1 MDALVR
7 GVWPQSPLPWE
18 LPPQDTVLVW
28 TFPSLSQVTAETH
41 EQAAMLSLAT
51 YAAIRWSLVRE
62 WPDTLA
68 YEKTNWEDATWVLL
82 APWMVLAFLLL
93 LI

>member
-18 LPPQDTVLVW
+18 RSPQDSVIVW

-51 YAAIRWSLVRE
+51 YAAVRWSLAWE
-62 WPDTLA
+62 WPDTLT
-68 YEKTNWEDATWVLL
+68 YEKTNWEDAAWVLL
-82 APWMVLAFLLL
+82 APWAVLAFLFL

>member
-7 GVWPQSPLPWE
+7 GVWPHSPLPWE
-18 LPPQDTVLVW
+18 LPAQDTVLVW

-51 YAAIRWSLVRE
+51 YAAVRWSLVCE

-68 YEKTNWEDATWVLL
+68 YEKTNWEDAAWVLL
-82 APWMVLAFLLL
+82 APWMVLVLLVL

>member
-18 LPPQDTVLVW
+18 LPAQDTVVVW

-41 EQAAMLSLAT
+41 EQAAILSLAT
-51 YAAIRWSLVRE
+51 YAAVRWSMVWA
-62 WPDTLA
+62 WPDTLT
-68 YEKTNWEDATWVLL
+68 YEKTNWEDAAWVLL